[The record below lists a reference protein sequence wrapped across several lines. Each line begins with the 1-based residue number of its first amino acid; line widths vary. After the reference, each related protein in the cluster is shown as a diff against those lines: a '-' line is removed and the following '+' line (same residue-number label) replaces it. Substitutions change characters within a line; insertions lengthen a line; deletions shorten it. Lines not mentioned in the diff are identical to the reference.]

1 MTSHSTL
8 ACYMMINNFLVTRG
22 GYSLYDIENIPSWE
36 RQVYLQLYK
45 NDLEEEI
52 KAMEKATNGKR

>member
-1 MTSHSTL
+1 
-8 ACYMMINNFLVTRG
+8 MMINNFLVTRG